1 MVELTGYMQREP
13 SHALLVSIDAG
24 ICQAAAEAWD
34 TTAIAER
41 GGGSTA
47 SSQDTSVGR

>member
-24 ICQAAAEAWD
+24 ICQAVAEAWD
-34 TTAIAER
+34 ATAIAER
-41 GGGSTA
+41 GGGRY
-47 SSQDTSVGR
+47 GF